1 MTFAEMLMSRINGG
15 SGKGSFPGAW
25 DIAATLGLVTVAF
38 IVERTAAA
46 DNAKPALPPKEGRHA
61 STAGLASEDG
71 NRGRDAESPS
81 DIPANGWKDILWRVY
96 GNVSDHR
103 ILALAAGMTYYSILA
118 IFPALAAL
126 VAIYGLFTDP
136 AGIAKHLDEV
146 SGFVPGGAAEVAR
159 EQLTRVASKG
169 GSTLG
174 LTFAIGLIIS
184 LWSANAAMKA
194 LFDTLNIVYGEPE
207 KRSFLK
213 LNAMSL
219 GFTLAGIAFILSA
232 LAAVV
237 VIPIILEYL
246 GLSNAA
252 DLLIRIARWPAM
264 FLALAIGL
272 SFIYRFGP
280 SREAP
285 RWRWI
290 TWGSAA
296 ATIMWIVAS
305 ALFSFYAA
313 NFGTFNETYGSLGAA
328 IGFMTWL
335 WISAIAILL
344 GAELNAEMEHQTK
357 VDTTTGGPKPL
368 GTRGAKMADTLG
380 AAR

>member
-1 MTFAEMLMSRINGG
+1 MLMSRIKSG
-15 SGKGSFPGAW
+15 SGKGSSLGAW
-25 DIAATLGLVTVAF
+25 DVAAALGLVAVAF
-38 IVERTAAA
+38 IVYRTAPA
-46 DNAKPALPPKEGRHA
+46 DNAKPALPPMEGRHA
-61 STAGLASEDG
+61 STPGLASEDG
-71 NRGRDAESPS
+71 NRGRDAASPA
-81 DIPANGWKDILWRVY
+81 DIPAKGWKDILWRVY

-126 VAIYGLFTDP
+126 VAIYGLFTDS
-136 AGIAKHLDEV
+136 ASIAKHLDEV
-146 SGFVPGGAAEVAR
+146 SGFIPGGAAEVAR

-174 LTFAIGLIIS
+174 FTFAIGLIIS

-194 LFDTLNIVYGEPE
+194 LFDTLNIVYGEQE
-207 KRSFLK
+207 KRGFFK

-219 GFTLAGIAFILSA
+219 GFTLAGIAFILCA

-272 SFIYRFGP
+272 ACIYRFGP

-344 GAELNAEMEHQTK
+344 GAELNAEIEHQTK
-357 VDTTTGGPKPL
+357 RDTTTGGPKPL
-368 GTRGAKMADTLG
+368 GARGAKMADTLG

>member
-1 MTFAEMLMSRINGG
+1 MSRIKGG
-15 SGKGSFPGAW
+15 SGKGSSLGAW
-25 DIAATLGLVTVAF
+25 DFAATLGLVAVAF
-38 IVERTAAA
+38 FVERTAPA

-71 NRGRDAESPS
+71 NRGRDAASPS
-81 DIPANGWKDILWRVY
+81 DIPAKGWKDILWRVY

-136 AGIAKHLDEV
+136 ASIAKHLDEA
-146 SGFVPGGAAEVAR
+146 SGYIPGGAADVAR

-174 LTFAIGLIIS
+174 FTFAIGLIIS

-194 LFDTLNIVYGEPE
+194 LFDTLNIVYDEKE
-207 KRSFLK
+207 KRGFLK

-296 ATIMWIVAS
+296 ATIMWIVTS

-357 VDTTTGGPKPL
+357 RDTTTGGPKPL